1 MQKPLITY
9 FIFLF
14 ILLLSTGARADN
26 LFTGKVDNFLSADE
40 AFQLGDVSQDLL
52 GNLKINII
60 IADGHYLY
68 KSKIRI
74 RNLSPNEY
82 KLILPQGKLKVDEYF
97 GEQEIFYGV
106 TNLGINFIA
115 PPKKEIIDLEIQGCS
130 EKGLCY
136 PPTIRNIIYPSA
148 NLIKPIKNLS
158 ESENIAKTLTS
169 KSFILSLL
177 GFFVSGL
184 LLSLTPC
191 VLPMIPILSGIIIS
205 SNARNAKK
213 QTIFYVLGVCLT
225 YTILGVIAGIT
236 GNLLSSSLQ
245 NTSFIIISSLI
256 FVILAASMFDFFQ
269 FSLPKFITQALN
281 QSSQKIKGGN
291 LFSVFLFGLISSL
304 ILSPCVAPPLAGA
317 ILYIGQSENIILG
330 GASLFFMGL
339 GMSATLILVGFS
351 ANTMLPKPGP
361 WMNNIKQ
368 TMAYI
373 LLAMALYI
381 ARPLMEDSIFLSGLL
396 LLLLFWFA
404 SLLHNNKNLLRK
416 RFGLVIILVFLMIGA
431 FLIKQII
438 YEVNPNNTAAQKVS
452 FININSI
459 NDLNSQLSM
468 AKNTAVL
475 IDFYADWCVS
485 CLEYEKHTFRDLKV
499 KRLMN
504 KFILLKVDVTENN
517 QSHQLL
523 LKKFN
528 LYGPPG
534 IVFFTNQKEL
544 KQYRI
549 VGFKNSKEFSGIL
562 EEIINHDSKK

>member
-1 MQKPLITY
+1 MQRPLITY

-14 ILLLSTGARADN
+14 ILLLSLGAKADN
-26 LFTGKVDNFLSADE
+26 LFTEEVDNFISADE
-40 AFQLGDVSQDLL
+40 AFQLGVISQDSL
-52 GNLKINII
+52 GNLNISLN

-68 KSKIRI
+68 KSKTRI
-74 RNLSPNEY
+74 LNLPLDEY
-82 KLILPQGKLKVDEYF
+82 TLVLPRGEVTVDEYF

-106 TNLGINFIA
+106 ANLRLSFNA
-115 PPKKEIIDLEIQGCS
+115 PPTKENIELEIQGCS

-136 PPTIRNIIYPSA
+136 PPVIRNISYASA
-148 NLIKPIKNLS
+148 KPINPIKNLS
-158 ESENIAKTLTS
+158 ESENIAKTLSS

-191 VLPMIPILSGIIIS
+191 VLPMLPILSGIIIS
-205 SNARNAKK
+205 SNARNAKRL
-213 QTIFYVLGVCLT
+213 TLFYVLGVCST

-245 NTSFIIISSLI
+245 NTSFIVISSFL
-256 FVILAASMFDFFQ
+256 FTVLAASMFDFFQ
-269 FSLPKFITQALN
+269 FSLPKFVAQALN
-281 QSSQKIKGGN
+281 QSSQKIKGGS

-330 GASLFFMGL
+330 AASLFFMGL
-339 GMSATLILVGFS
+339 GMSASLILVGFS
-351 ANTMLPKPGP
+351 ANTVLPKPGP

-381 ARPLMEDSIFLSGLL
+381 ARPLMEDSIFFSGLL

-404 SLLHNNKNLLRK
+404 SLIRNKLFLLK
-416 RFGLVIILVFLMIGA
+416 KSFGLIIIIVFLIAGA
-431 FLIKQII
+431 FLAKQII
-438 YEVNPNNTAAQKVS
+438 HEVNPNHTSVQKVS
-452 FININSI
+452 FININSLK
-459 NDLNSQLSM
+459 DLNSQLST
-468 AKNTAVL
+468 AKNSPVL
-475 IDFYADWCVS
+475 LDFYADWCVS
-485 CLEYEKHTFRDLKV
+485 CLEYEKHTFRDPSV
-499 KRLMN
+499 KSLMD

-534 IVFFTNQKEL
+534 IIFFTNQQEQ
-544 KQYRI
+544 KQYQI
-549 VGFKNSKEFSGIL
+549 VGFKNSKEFSKIL
-562 EEIINHDSKK
+562 EAIINHDQKK

>member
-1 MQKPLITY
+1 MQRPLITY

-14 ILLLSTGARADN
+14 ILFLSLGAKADN
-26 LFTGKVDNFLSADE
+26 PFTEKVDKFLSADE
-40 AFQLGDVSQDLL
+40 AFKLGAISQDSL
-52 GNLKINII
+52 GNLNININ

-74 RNLSPNEY
+74 LNLPLDEY
-82 KLILPQGKLKVDEYF
+82 TLVLPQGKVKVDEYF

-106 TNLGINFIA
+106 ANLGLSFNSSA
-115 PPKKEIIDLEIQGCS
+115 TKENIELEIQGCS

-136 PPTIRNIIYPSA
+136 PPVIRNISYTSA
-148 NLIKPIKNLS
+148 KTIIPIKNLS
-158 ESENIAKTLTS
+158 ESENIAKTLSS

-191 VLPMIPILSGIIIS
+191 VLPMLPILSGIIIS
-205 SNARNAKK
+205 SNAKNAKRL
-213 QTIFYVLGVCLT
+213 TLFYVLGVCST

-245 NTSFIIISSLI
+245 NTNFIIISSFL
-256 FVILAASMFDFFQ
+256 FVVLAASMFDFFQ
-269 FSLPKFITQALN
+269 FSLPKFVTQALN

-339 GMSATLILVGFS
+339 GMSASLIFVGFS
-351 ANTMLPKPGP
+351 ANTVLPKPGP
-361 WMNNIKQ
+361 WMNHIKQ

-373 LLAMALYI
+373 LLAMSLYI
-381 ARPLMEDSIFLSGLL
+381 ARPLMEDCVFFSALL

-404 SLLHNNKNLLRK
+404 SLVRNKLFLLK
-416 RFGLVIILVFLMIGA
+416 KSFGLIIILVFLITGA
-431 FLIKQII
+431 FLTKQII
-438 YEVNPNNTAAQKVS
+438 HEVNPEHTSVQEVN

-459 NDLNSQLSM
+459 KDLNSQLSK
-468 AKNTAVL
+468 AKNSPVML
-475 IDFYADWCVS
+475 DFYADWCVS
-485 CLEYEKHTFRDLKV
+485 CLEYEKHTFRDPNV
-499 KRLMN
+499 KRLMD

-534 IVFFTNQKEL
+534 IIFFNNQQEQE
-544 KQYRI
+544 QYQI
-549 VGFKNSKEFSGIL
+549 VGFKKSKEFSKIL
-562 EEIINHDSKK
+562 EAIINHDPEK

>member
-1 MQKPLITY
+1 MQRPLITY

-14 ILLLSTGARADN
+14 ILLLSLGAKADN
-26 LFTGKVDNFLSADE
+26 LFSEKVDKFLSADE
-40 AFQLGDVSQDLL
+40 AFQLGDISQDQL

-60 IADGHYLY
+60 IADDHYLY
-68 KSKIRI
+68 KSKTRI
-74 RNLSPNEY
+74 LNLPLDEY
-82 KLILPQGKLKVDEYF
+82 ILALPQGNVKVDEYF

-106 TNLGINFIA
+106 ANLEISFNA
-115 PPKKEIIDLEIQGCS
+115 PPTKENIELEIQGCS

-136 PPTIRNIIYPSA
+136 PPVIRNINYASA
-148 NLIKPIKNLS
+148 KPITPITNQS
-158 ESENIAKTLTS
+158 ESENIAKTLSS

-191 VLPMIPILSGIIIS
+191 VLPMLPILSGIIIS
-205 SNARNAKK
+205 SNSRNAKRL
-213 QTIFYVLGVCLT
+213 TVFYVLGVCST

-245 NTSFIIISSLI
+245 NTNFIIISSFLF
-256 FVILAASMFDFFQ
+256 FVLAASMFDFFQ
-269 FSLPKFITQALN
+269 FTLPKFVTQALN

-317 ILYIGQSENIILG
+317 ILYIGQSEDIILG

-339 GMSATLILVGFS
+339 GMSALLILVGFS
-351 ANTMLPKPGP
+351 ANTLLPKPGP

-368 TMAYI
+368 IMAYI
-373 LLAMALYI
+373 LLVMALYI
-381 ARPLMEDSIFLSGLL
+381 ARPLMEDSIFFSGLL
-396 LLLLFWFA
+396 LLLLIWFA
-404 SLLHNNKNLLRK
+404 SLVRNKLFLLGK
-416 RFGLVIILVFLMIGA
+416 IFSLIIILAFLITGA
-431 FLIKQII
+431 FLTKQII
-438 YEVNPNNTAAQKVS
+438 NEVNPNHTSVQKVS

-459 NDLNSQLSM
+459 KDLDSQLSISRDSPIM
-468 AKNTAVL
+468 L
-475 IDFYADWCVS
+475 DFYADWCVS
-485 CLEYEKHTFRDLKV
+485 CLEYEKHTFRDPNV
-499 KRLMN
+499 RRLMD

-517 QSHQLL
+517 EAHQLL

-534 IVFFTNQKEL
+534 IIFYANQQEQ
-544 KQYRI
+544 KQYQI
-549 VGFKNSKEFSGIL
+549 VGFKNSNDFSKIL
-562 EEIINHDSKK
+562 EAIIHHDPKK

>member
-1 MQKPLITY
+1 MQRPLITY
-9 FIFLF
+9 FIFLI
-14 ILLLSTGARADN
+14 ILLLSLGAKADN
-26 LFTGKVDNFLSADE
+26 SFTDKVDKFLSADE
-40 AFQLGDVSQDLL
+40 AFKLGAISQDSL
-52 GNLKINII
+52 GNLNININ

-68 KSKIRI
+68 KSKTRI
-74 RNLSPNEY
+74 LNLPLDEY
-82 KLILPQGKLKVDEYF
+82 TLVLPQGKVKVDEYF

-106 TNLGINFIA
+106 ANLRLSFNTSIT
-115 PPKKEIIDLEIQGCS
+115 KENIELEIQGCS

-136 PPTIRNIIYPSA
+136 PPVIRNISYTSA
-148 NLIKPIKNLS
+148 KTITPIKNLS
-158 ESENIAKTLTS
+158 ESENIAKTLSS

-191 VLPMIPILSGIIIS
+191 VLPMLPILSGIIIS
-205 SNARNAKK
+205 SNARNAKRL
-213 QTIFYVLGVCLT
+213 TLFYVLGVCST

-245 NTSFIIISSLI
+245 NTSFIIISSFL
-256 FVILAASMFDFFQ
+256 FVVLAASMFDFFQ
-269 FSLPKFITQALN
+269 FSLPKFVTQALN
-281 QSSQKIKGGN
+281 QSTQKIKGGN

-330 GASLFFMGL
+330 GASLFFMAL
-339 GMSATLILVGFS
+339 GMSASLILVGFS
-351 ANTMLPKPGP
+351 ANTVLPKPGP
-361 WMNNIKQ
+361 WMNHIKQ
-368 TMAYI
+368 TMAYV

-381 ARPLMEDSIFLSGLL
+381 ARPLMEDSIFFSSLL

-404 SLLHNNKNLLRK
+404 NLIRNKLFLLKK
-416 RFGLVIILVFLMIGA
+416 SFGLIIILVFLITGA
-431 FLIKQII
+431 FLAKQII
-438 YEVNPNNTAAQKVS
+438 HEVNPNHTSVQKVN
-452 FININSI
+452 FININSLK
-459 NDLNSQLSM
+459 DLNSQLST
-468 AKNTAVL
+468 AKNFPVL
-475 IDFYADWCVS
+475 LDFYADWCVS
-485 CLEYEKHTFRDLKV
+485 CLEYEKHTFRDPSV
-499 KRLMN
+499 KSLMD

>member
-1 MQKPLITY
+1 MQRPLITY

-14 ILLLSTGARADN
+14 ILLLSLGAKADN
-26 LFTGKVDNFLSADE
+26 PFTEKVDKFLSADE
-40 AFQLGDVSQDLL
+40 AFKLGAISQDSL
-52 GNLKINII
+52 GNLNININ

-74 RNLSPNEY
+74 LNLPLDEY
-82 KLILPQGKLKVDEYF
+82 TLVLPQGKVKVDEYF

-106 TNLGINFIA
+106 ANLGLSFNSSA
-115 PPKKEIIDLEIQGCS
+115 TKENIELEIQGCS

-136 PPTIRNIIYPSA
+136 PPVIRNISYTSA
-148 NLIKPIKNLS
+148 KTIIPIKNLS
-158 ESENIAKTLTS
+158 ESENIAKTLSS

-191 VLPMIPILSGIIIS
+191 VLPMLPILSGIIIS
-205 SNARNAKK
+205 SNAKNAKRL
-213 QTIFYVLGVCLT
+213 TLFYVLGVCST

-245 NTSFIIISSLI
+245 NTNFIIISSFL
-256 FVILAASMFDFFQ
+256 FVVLAASMFDFFQ
-269 FSLPKFITQALN
+269 FSLPKFVTQALN

-339 GMSATLILVGFS
+339 GMSASLIFVGFS
-351 ANTMLPKPGP
+351 ANTVLPKPGP
-361 WMNNIKQ
+361 WMNHIKQ

-373 LLAMALYI
+373 LLAMSLYI
-381 ARPLMEDSIFLSGLL
+381 ARPLMEDSVFFSALL

-404 SLLHNNKNLLRK
+404 SLVRNKLFLLK
-416 RFGLVIILVFLMIGA
+416 KSFGLIIILVFLITGA
-431 FLIKQII
+431 FLTKQII
-438 YEVNPNNTAAQKVS
+438 HEVNPEHTSIQKVN

-459 NDLNSQLSM
+459 KDLNSQLSK
-468 AKNTAVL
+468 AKNSPVML
-475 IDFYADWCVS
+475 DFYADWCVS
-485 CLEYEKHTFRDLKV
+485 CLEYEKHTFRDPNV
-499 KRLMN
+499 KRLMD

-534 IVFFTNQKEL
+534 IIFFNNQQEQE
-544 KQYRI
+544 QYQI
-549 VGFKNSKEFSGIL
+549 VGFKKSKEFSKIL
-562 EEIINHDSKK
+562 EAIINHDPEK

>member
-1 MQKPLITY
+1 MQRPLITY

-14 ILLLSTGARADN
+14 ILLLSLGAKADN
-26 LFTGKVDNFLSADE
+26 PFTEKVDKFLSADE
-40 AFQLGDVSQDLL
+40 AFKLGAISQDSL
-52 GNLKINII
+52 GNLNININ

-68 KSKIRI
+68 KSKTRI
-74 RNLSPNEY
+74 LNLPSDEHT
-82 KLILPQGKLKVDEYF
+82 LILPQGIVKIDEYF

-106 TNLGINFIA
+106 VNLGLIFNA
-115 PPKKEIIDLEIQGCS
+115 QPKKKNIALEIQGCS

-136 PPTIRNIIYPSA
+136 PPVIRNISYASFKSI
-148 NLIKPIKNLS
+148 IPIKNLS
-158 ESENIAKTLTS
+158 ESENIAKTLSS

-191 VLPMIPILSGIIIS
+191 VLPMLPILSGIIIS
-205 SNARNAKK
+205 SNAKNAKK
-213 QTIFYVLGVCLT
+213 LTIFYVLGVCST
-225 YTILGVIAGIT
+225 YSILGIIAGIT

-245 NTSFIIISSLI
+245 NTSFIVISSFL
-256 FVILAASMFDFFQ
+256 FVVLAASMFDFFQ
-269 FSLPKFITQALN
+269 FTLPKFFTQTLN
-281 QSSQKIKGGN
+281 QSSQNIKGGN

-317 ILYIGQSENIILG
+317 ILYIGQSENIFLG

-339 GMSATLILVGFS
+339 GMSASLIIVGFS
-351 ANTMLPKPGP
+351 AKTVLPKPGP

-368 TMAYI
+368 TMAYV

-381 ARPLMEDSIFLSGLL
+381 ARPLMEDSIFFSGLL
-396 LLLLFWFA
+396 LLLLFWFG
-404 SLLHNNKNLLRK
+404 SLVCNKLFLLR
-416 RFGLVIILVFLMIGA
+416 RGFSLIIILVFLIIGS
-431 FLIKQII
+431 FLVKQII
-438 YEVNPNNTAAQKVS
+438 HELNPDQTSVQKVN

-459 NDLNSQLSM
+459 EDLNAQLNI
-468 AKNTAVL
+468 AKDAPIML
-475 IDFYADWCVS
+475 DFYADWCVS
-485 CLEYEKHTFRDLKV
+485 CLEYEKHTFSNPNVR
-499 KRLMN
+499 RLMD

-534 IVFFTNQKEL
+534 IIFYTNQQEQ
-544 KQYRI
+544 KQYKV
-549 VGFKNSKEFSGIL
+549 VGFKNPKEFSKIL
-562 EEIINHDSKK
+562 EVIINHDQKK

>member
-1 MQKPLITY
+1 MQRPLITY

-14 ILLLSTGARADN
+14 ILFLSLGAKADN
-26 LFTGKVDNFLSADE
+26 PFTEKVDKFLSADE
-40 AFQLGDVSQDLL
+40 AFKLGAISQDSL
-52 GNLKINII
+52 GNLNININ

-74 RNLSPNEY
+74 LNLPLDEY
-82 KLILPQGKLKVDEYF
+82 TLVLPQGKVKVDEYF

-106 TNLGINFIA
+106 ANLGLSFNSSA
-115 PPKKEIIDLEIQGCS
+115 TKENIELEIQGCS

-136 PPTIRNIIYPSA
+136 PPVIRNISYTSA
-148 NLIKPIKNLS
+148 KTIIPIKNLS
-158 ESENIAKTLTS
+158 ESENIAKTLSS

-191 VLPMIPILSGIIIS
+191 VLPMLPILSGIIIS
-205 SNARNAKK
+205 SNAKNAKRL
-213 QTIFYVLGVCLT
+213 TLFYVLGVCST

-245 NTSFIIISSLI
+245 NTNFIIISSFL
-256 FVILAASMFDFFQ
+256 FVVLAASMFDFFQ
-269 FSLPKFITQALN
+269 FSLPKFVTQALN

-339 GMSATLILVGFS
+339 GMSASLIFVGFS
-351 ANTMLPKPGP
+351 ANTVLPKPGP
-361 WMNNIKQ
+361 WMNHIKQ

-373 LLAMALYI
+373 LLAMSLYI
-381 ARPLMEDSIFLSGLL
+381 ARPLMEDCVFFSALL

-404 SLLHNNKNLLRK
+404 SLVRNKLFLLK
-416 RFGLVIILVFLMIGA
+416 KSFGLIIILVFLITGA
-431 FLIKQII
+431 FLTKQII
-438 YEVNPNNTAAQKVS
+438 HEVNPEHTSVQEVN

-459 NDLNSQLSM
+459 KDLNSQLSK
-468 AKNTAVL
+468 AKNSPVML
-475 IDFYADWCVS
+475 DFYADWCVS
-485 CLEYEKHTFRDLKV
+485 CLEYEKHTFRDPSV
-499 KRLMN
+499 KSLMD

-534 IVFFTNQKEL
+534 IIFFNNQQEQE
-544 KQYRI
+544 QYQI
-549 VGFKNSKEFSGIL
+549 VGFKKSKEFSKIL
-562 EEIINHDSKK
+562 EAIINHDPEK

>member
-1 MQKPLITY
+1 MQRPLITY
-9 FIFLF
+9 LIFLF
-14 ILLLSTGARADN
+14 ILLLSLGTKADN
-26 LFTGKVDNFLSADE
+26 LFIEKADSFLSADE
-40 AFQLGDVSQDLL
+40 AFQLGEVSKDSL
-52 GNLKINII
+52 GNLNII
-60 IADGHYLY
+60 INIADSYYLY
-68 KSKIRI
+68 KSKIKI
-74 RNLSPNEY
+74 LNLPSDEH
-82 KLILPQGKLKVDEYF
+82 KLVLPQGKVKEDEYF

-106 TNLGINFIA
+106 ANLGLIFNV
-115 PPKKEIIDLEIQGCS
+115 PPTKENIELQIQGCS

-136 PPTIRNIIYPSA
+136 PPVIRNISYASSKIT
-148 NLIKPIKNLS
+148 IPIKDLS
-158 ESENIAKTLTS
+158 ESENIAKTLSS

-191 VLPMIPILSGIIIS
+191 VLPMLPILSGIIIS
-205 SNARNAKK
+205 SNARNAKRL
-213 QTIFYVLGVCLT
+213 TMFYVLGVCST

-245 NTSFIIISSLI
+245 NTSFIVISSFL
-256 FVILAASMFDFFQ
+256 FVVLAASMFDFFQ
-269 FSLPKFITQALN
+269 FTLPKFFTQALS

-330 GASLFFMGL
+330 GSSLFFMGL
-339 GMSATLILVGFS
+339 GMSTSLILVGFS
-351 ANTMLPKPGP
+351 AKTVLPKPGP

-381 ARPLMEDSIFLSGLL
+381 SRPLMEDSIFFSGLL
-396 LLLLFWFA
+396 LLLLFLFT
-404 SLLHNNKNLLRK
+404 SLIHNKLFLLK
-416 RFGLVIILVFLMIGA
+416 KSFSLIFILVFLITGT
-431 FLIKQII
+431 FLTKQII
-438 YEVNPNNTAAQKVS
+438 HEVNPNHTSVQKVS

-459 NDLNSQLSM
+459 NELNTQLNITKDAPIM
-468 AKNTAVL
+468 L
-475 IDFYADWCVS
+475 DFYADWCVS
-485 CLEYEKHTFRDLKV
+485 CLEYEKHTFRDPNV
-499 KRLMN
+499 MRLLD

-523 LKKFN
+523 LKRFN

-534 IVFFTNQKEL
+534 IVFYTGQQEQ
-544 KQYRI
+544 KQYQI
-549 VGFKNSKEFSGIL
+549 VGYKNPKEFSKIL
-562 EEIINHDSKK
+562 EAIINHDSKK

>member
-1 MQKPLITY
+1 MQRPLITY

-14 ILLLSTGARADN
+14 ILLLSLGAKADN
-26 LFTGKVDNFLSADE
+26 LFTEEVDNFISADE
-40 AFQLGDVSQDLL
+40 AFQLGVISQDSL
-52 GNLKINII
+52 GNLNISLN

-68 KSKIRI
+68 KSKTRI
-74 RNLSPNEY
+74 LNLPLDEY
-82 KLILPQGKLKVDEYF
+82 TLVLPRGEVTVDEYF

-106 TNLGINFIA
+106 ANLRLSFNA
-115 PPKKEIIDLEIQGCS
+115 PPTKENIELEIQGCS

-136 PPTIRNIIYPSA
+136 PPVIRNISYASA
-148 NLIKPIKNLS
+148 KPINPIKNLS
-158 ESENIAKTLTS
+158 ESENIAKTLSS

-191 VLPMIPILSGIIIS
+191 VLPMLPILSGIIIS
-205 SNARNAKK
+205 SNARNAKRL
-213 QTIFYVLGVCLT
+213 TLFYVLGVCST

-245 NTSFIIISSLI
+245 NTSFIVISSFL
-256 FVILAASMFDFFQ
+256 FTVLAASMFDFFQ
-269 FSLPKFITQALN
+269 FSLPKFVTQALN
-281 QSSQKIKGGN
+281 QSSQKIKGGS

-330 GASLFFMGL
+330 AASLFFMGL
-339 GMSATLILVGFS
+339 GMSASLILVGFS
-351 ANTMLPKPGP
+351 ANTVLPKPGP

-381 ARPLMEDSIFLSGLL
+381 ARPLMEDSIFFSGLL

-404 SLLHNNKNLLRK
+404 SLIRNKLFLLK
-416 RFGLVIILVFLMIGA
+416 KSFGLIIILVFLIAGA
-431 FLIKQII
+431 FLAKQII
-438 YEVNPNNTAAQKVS
+438 HEVNPNHTSVQKVN
-452 FININSI
+452 FININSLK
-459 NDLNSQLSM
+459 DLNSQLST
-468 AKNTAVL
+468 AKNSPVL
-475 IDFYADWCVS
+475 LDFYADWCVS
-485 CLEYEKHTFRDLKV
+485 CLEYEKHTFRDPSV
-499 KRLMN
+499 KSLMD

-534 IVFFTNQKEL
+534 IIFFTNQQEQ
-544 KQYRI
+544 KQYQI
-549 VGFKNSKEFSGIL
+549 VGFKNSKEFSKIL
-562 EEIINHDSKK
+562 EAIINHDQKK

>member
-1 MQKPLITY
+1 MQRPLITY

-14 ILLLSTGARADN
+14 ILLLSLGAKADN
-26 LFTGKVDNFLSADE
+26 LFTEEVDNFISADE
-40 AFQLGDVSQDLL
+40 AFQLGVISQDSL
-52 GNLKINII
+52 GNLNISLN

-68 KSKIRI
+68 KSKTRI
-74 RNLSPNEY
+74 LNLPLDEY
-82 KLILPQGKLKVDEYF
+82 TLVLPRGEVTVDEYF

-106 TNLGINFIA
+106 ANLRLSFNA
-115 PPKKEIIDLEIQGCS
+115 PPTKENIELEIQGCS

-136 PPTIRNIIYPSA
+136 PPVIRNISYASA
-148 NLIKPIKNLS
+148 KPINPIKNLS
-158 ESENIAKTLTS
+158 ESENIAKTLSS

-191 VLPMIPILSGIIIS
+191 VLPMLPILSGIIIS
-205 SNARNAKK
+205 SNARNAKRL
-213 QTIFYVLGVCLT
+213 TLFYVLGVCST

-245 NTSFIIISSLI
+245 NTSFIVISSFL
-256 FVILAASMFDFFQ
+256 FTVLAASMFDFFQ
-269 FSLPKFITQALN
+269 FSLPKFVTQALN
-281 QSSQKIKGGN
+281 QSSQKIKGGS

-330 GASLFFMGL
+330 AASLFFMGL
-339 GMSATLILVGFS
+339 GMSASLILVGFS
-351 ANTMLPKPGP
+351 ANTVLPKPGP

-381 ARPLMEDSIFLSGLL
+381 ARPLMEDSIFFSGLL

-404 SLLHNNKNLLRK
+404 SLIRNKLFLLK
-416 RFGLVIILVFLMIGA
+416 KSFGLIIILVFLIAGA
-431 FLIKQII
+431 FLAKQII
-438 YEVNPNNTAAQKVS
+438 HEVNPNHTSVQKVS
-452 FININSI
+452 FININSLK
-459 NDLNSQLSM
+459 DLNSQLST
-468 AKNTAVL
+468 AKNSPVL
-475 IDFYADWCVS
+475 LDFYADWCVS
-485 CLEYEKHTFRDLKV
+485 CLEYEKHTFRDPSV
-499 KRLMN
+499 KSLMD

-534 IVFFTNQKEL
+534 IIFFTNQQEQ
-544 KQYRI
+544 KQYQI
-549 VGFKNSKEFSGIL
+549 VGFKNSKEFSKIL
-562 EEIINHDSKK
+562 EAIINHDQKK